1 MVPNSVE
8 QLLGEILGG
17 RMESGG
23 HLYVYGIWSSLRLD
37 FCCGLHSMTKVLCKL
52 LHTMREY
59 GICCLLVCQELREQ
73 LEGRIIPPFRGLVSL
88 KKCKEVL
95 LV

>member
-17 RMESGG
+17 RRESGG

-52 LHTMREY
+52 SILSGNTVSVA
-59 GICCLLVCQELREQ
+59 CLYA
-73 LEGRIIPPFRGLVSL
+73 
-88 KKCKEVL
+88 KN
-95 LV
+95 